1 MVTVA
6 GKPSELTWSDLAL
19 QAYLNRV
26 DLSAHGFYATPN
38 LHFDAE
44 KEKGRPFAYHV
55 WGTAITQVTVDGLRG
70 TYTIDSVKLTHDLGR
85 PINEVV
91 DIGQLEGG
99 LAQGIGWMTLE
110 ELAYGEDGRL
120 LSSALSTYKAPDGD
134 FLPDVEVR
142 FIEDDNPT
150 GPYGSKAVGEP
161 PLMYGIG
168 AWFALRDAI
177 QAFKPDA
184 HIPYDS
190 PMTPERV
197 LLALCSIEGSDVPGP
212 KDPEG

>member
-1 MVTVA
+1 M
-6 GKPSELTWSDLAL
+6 
-19 QAYLNRV
+19 
-26 DLSAHGFYATPN
+26 
-38 LHFDAE
+38 
-44 KEKGRPFAYHV
+44 
-55 WGTAITQVTVDGLRG
+55 TVDGLRG

-91 DIGQLEGG
+91 DIGQIEGG

-177 QAFKPDA
+177 KAFREDA
-184 HIPYDS
+184 EIPYDS

-197 LLALCSIEGSDVPGP
+197 LLALCSVEGSDVPGP
-212 KDPEG
+212 KGE